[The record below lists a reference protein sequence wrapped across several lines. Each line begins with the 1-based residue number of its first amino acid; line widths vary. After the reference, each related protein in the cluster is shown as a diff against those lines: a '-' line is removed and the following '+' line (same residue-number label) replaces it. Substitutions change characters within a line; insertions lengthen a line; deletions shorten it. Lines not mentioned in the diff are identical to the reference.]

1 MAKGTLTNKQLMF
14 VNEYLRDFN
23 ATQAALRSGYS
34 KKTARSI
41 GAENLTKPDVWAA
54 IKSRVDEKVMGVDE
68 TLTRLSDMA
77 RGDIADLM
85 DISTMGYTFR
95 LIEENEN
102 GERIVNPHTKLIKKI
117 KQKVTT
123 IMPRNEQGEER
134 EIVENELELYSAQD
148 ALRDIGKYHAL
159 FVDKHEVRGA
169 DGNALEIFVR
179 YADRADTTEAA

>member
-1 MAKGTLTNKQLMF
+1 MANGLTNKQRKF

-34 KKTARSI
+34 QKTARSI
-41 GAENLTKPDVWAA
+41 GAENLTKPDILAE
-54 IKSRVDEKVMGVDE
+54 IKTSIDEKVMSADE
-68 TLTRLSDMA
+68 TLTRLSDIA

-85 DISTMGYTFR
+85 DITTMGYTFR
-95 LIEENEN
+95 LVEENEN
-102 GERIVNPHTKLIKKI
+102 GDRIVNPKTKLIKKI

-134 EIVENELELYSAQD
+134 EIVENELELYSAHD

-159 FVDKHEVRGA
+159 FVDRNELSGLNGERLKIVVSL
-169 DGNALEIFVR
+169 DGQN
-179 YADRADTTEAA
+179 D